1 MLLCPVGVA
10 DNWGEQAAVFQVV
23 SRLLIHASISSPF
36 PDPNAVIPEQLTTSR
51 PSKESDDTVKVITQS
66 PRSKVPV
73 VEEPGKPGGY
83 SRDPQERDGAMR
95 PMEPLQA
102 ELVAWM
108 PGIPDSTGPGL
119 DGFALSVVSISAVL
133 LLSQAQGAEQI
144 LAELG
149 REVLFQHSSSSSS
162 HVFLTV
168 HLRGL
173 GGGEVLRCESP
184 LKVVS

>member
-10 DNWGEQAAVFQVV
+10 GNQGYFFRGEQAAVFQVV
-23 SRLLIHASISSPF
+23 SRLLIPASISSPF

-51 PSKESDDTVKVITQS
+51 PSKESDDTVKVVTQS

-108 PGIPDSTGPGL
+108 PGIPGSTGLGL
-119 DGFALSVVSISAVL
+119 DGCALSVVSISAVL

-144 LAELG
+144 LAE
-149 REVLFQHSSSSSS
+149 FQHSSSSSS